1 MILDVDQIIGL
12 LKKYTRRPSNNEIDE
27 QEAGAG
33 STDTGGSS
41 APAGKAVKKWETGLT
56 RSHANQTANTVWTSG
71 RKDGPTYRFDRKTP
85 WSSGRQMGKTG
96 GSDFA

>member
-12 LKKYTRRPSNNEIDE
+12 LKKYTRRPSKSEIDE
-27 QEAGAG
+27 QDAEAGAG
-33 STDTGGSS
+33 AGGA
-41 APAGKAVKKWETGLT
+41 APSGKAVKKWESG
-56 RSHANQTANTVWTSG
+56 RSLGKTYGGPGYKWESG
-71 RKDGPTYRFDRKTP
+71 RKDGPTYYFDRKKQ